1 MESARWTPSL
11 PEGRRIKPAPATN
24 YVSPLIFAGDMMK
37 KKPLFRGFFYTW
49 RLRRRYSAIF
59 TGDIVA
65 TKDRQLEEMLEP
77 TVEAMGFALWG
88 IEYVSQGRHS
98 VMRIYIERDSGITA
112 DDCAA
117 VSTQVSAVLDVEDP
131 ISGEYTLEV
140 SSPGMDRR
148 LFSLEQYRAY
158 VGEVVD
164 LQLRSPFDGR
174 RKFKGVL
181 TGIEGGDVVVRVD
194 DHEFLLPHDGI
205 DKARIE
211 PRV

>member
-1 MESARWTPSL
+1 M
-11 PEGRRIKPAPATN
+11 
-24 YVSPLIFAGDMMK
+24 
-37 KKPLFRGFFYTW
+37 
-49 RLRRRYSAIF
+49 
-59 TGDIVA
+59 A
-65 TKDRQLEEMLEP
+65 TKDRQLEEMLAP
-77 TVEAMGFALWG
+77 TVVALGFTLWG

-98 VMRIYIERDSGITA
+98 VLRVYIERDSGITA

-117 VSTQVSAVLDVEDP
+117 VSTQVSAILDVEDP

-181 TGIEGGDVVVRVD
+181 TGIEGGDVVVRID
-194 DHEFLLPHDGI
+194 DHEFLLPYDGI
-205 DKARIE
+205 DKARVE